1 MASINHHYT
10 LYVGIG
16 REHVLYVI
24 ITFNEFI
31 NIMFIKH
38 KFITCYKI
46 YDQHKFMNI
55 IKFYIII
62 NL

>member
-1 MASINHHYT
+1 MTSINHHYT

-24 ITFNEFI
+24 NAVNEFI
-31 NIMFIKH
+31 NIMVIKH
-38 KFITCYKI
+38 KFITCYKF
-46 YDQHKFMNI
+46 YNQHKFMNI
-55 IKFYIII
+55 IKFYNII